1 MCFIFVPGHSTTRP
15 LESSPENCS
24 VAPSKES
31 IIDPKRPATPPN
43 MMRGHWGGLAA
54 NILRSTA

>member
-1 MCFIFVPGHSTTRP
+1 MCFTFGPGRSTTRP
-15 LESSPENCS
+15 LESSPEYCN

-43 MMRGHWGGLAA
+43 MMIGH
-54 NILRSTA
+54 